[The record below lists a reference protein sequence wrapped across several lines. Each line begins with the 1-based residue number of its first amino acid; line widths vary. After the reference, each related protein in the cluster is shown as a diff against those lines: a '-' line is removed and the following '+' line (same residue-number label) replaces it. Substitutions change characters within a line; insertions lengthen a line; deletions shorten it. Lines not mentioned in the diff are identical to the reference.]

1 MDDSNY
7 AHSSKMHTFTRE
19 ALQEGETTVLQEH
32 VMLLLRR
39 LTNTILIRMSPQR
52 EASRARHYI

>member
-7 AHSSKMHTFTRE
+7 AHYNKMHTFTRE

-32 VMLLLRR
+32 VMLFVV
-39 LTNTILIRMSPQR
+39 
-52 EASRARHYI
+52 ASLDKYDPDQNVTARARHYI